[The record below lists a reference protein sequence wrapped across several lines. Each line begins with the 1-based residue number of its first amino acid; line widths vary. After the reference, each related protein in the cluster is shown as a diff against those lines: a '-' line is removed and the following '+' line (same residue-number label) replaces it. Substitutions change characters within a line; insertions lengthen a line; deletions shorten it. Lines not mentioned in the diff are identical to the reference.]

1 MKINFYVLS
10 KLLASTSSLITA
22 GYFMFGLSILA
33 LMHLQECSQL
43 NIFILMLWIFLL
55 IGIHHYIYIRV
66 KFDSDL
72 LIMMH
77 TEAEHQSLQ
86 KSTFELDQSL
96 ILFKL
101 MPSAKTDRDWQIRF
115 KGCLKLYKI
124 QIFILVL
131 QAVSLFCVLMIHK
144 L

>member
-1 MKINFYVLS
+1 MKIHFYVLS

-22 GYFMFGLSILA
+22 GYFMFGLSMLT
-33 LMHLQECSQL
+33 LMHLQDSSQI
-43 NIFILMLWIFLL
+43 NMFTLMLWLFLL

-77 TEAEHQSLQ
+77 TEVEHRSLQ

-96 ILFKL
+96 VLFKL
-101 MPSAKTDRDWQIRF
+101 MPSTKTDRDWQLRF
-115 KGCLKLYKI
+115 KGCLKLFKI
-124 QIFILVL
+124 QIFVLVL
-131 QAVSLFCVLMIHK
+131 QAVSLFSVLMIHK

>member
-1 MKINFYVLS
+1 MKTQFYVLS
-10 KLLASTSSLITA
+10 KLLESTASLIMS
-22 GYFMFGLSILA
+22 GYFMFGLSVWA
-33 LMHLQECSQL
+33 LMHLQESSQL
-43 NIFILMLWIFLL
+43 SMFILMLWIFML
-55 IGIHHYIYIRV
+55 IGVHHYIFIRV

-77 TEAEHQSLQ
+77 NETQHQGLEET
-86 KSTFELDQSL
+86 TFELDQSL
-96 ILFKL
+96 VLFKL
-101 MPSAKTDRDWQIRF
+101 MPNTKTGRDWQLRF

-131 QAVSLFCVLMIHK
+131 QAVSLFGVLLNHT